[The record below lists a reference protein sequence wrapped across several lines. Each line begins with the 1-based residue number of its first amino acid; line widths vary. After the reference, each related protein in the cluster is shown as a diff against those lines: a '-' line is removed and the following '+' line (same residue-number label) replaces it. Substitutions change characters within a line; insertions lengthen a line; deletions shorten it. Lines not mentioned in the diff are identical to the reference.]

1 MDSVLDLARRLGQE
15 IRSHERYRLLRDA
28 ELKVMADPQAAKIQ
42 EDLGRQLEKM
52 HDLESEMKP
61 IEVED
66 KRELARLQQL
76 ARSNPALQQLL
87 KVQADYFEMMNRV
100 NRTILTELAPEERP
114 GAAE

>member
-1 MDSVLDLARRLGQE
+1 MDNVLDLARQLGQE
-15 IRSHERYRLLRDA
+15 IRSHERYRLLRAA
-28 ELKVMADPQAAKIQ
+28 EQKAMADPQAAKIQ

-52 HDLESEMKP
+52 HGLESENKP

-66 KRELARLQQL
+66 KRELARLQDL

-100 NRTILTELAPEERP
+100 NRAILTELAPPEQEK
-114 GAAE
+114 A